1 VNDANDVPG
10 HTNSGAPATALRL
23 LVTDGGL
30 DGGPLDEQAF
40 TVAARL
46 RCAAAGAGC
55 GGGSSQVG
63 DYALRLE
70 AGGSAVEVEMGEE
83 AELQAELFGAST
95 RFRVHNLR
103 SYESG
108 LCDDYRNW
116 AYWVQRVE

>member
-1 VNDANDVPG
+1 MVG
-10 HTNSGAPATALRL
+10 S
-23 LVTDGGL
+23 
-30 DGGPLDEQAF
+30 
-40 TVAARL
+40 
-46 RCAAAGAGC
+46 GC